1 MGKHIP
7 FLISVCFIISFF
19 PFSSEAQNDIYIS
32 GQVVYASKTPVANVN
47 IIVHRTQDSLA
58 VAFTQSNQQGKFA
71 IQYQGQLPVFI
82 SASALGYE
90 RMFKKIDSAD
100 SASAIQFVLNR
111 GIKVLEEVIVTY
123 VPKIQ
128 VRGDTTS
135 YKLSSFLAGN
145 ERNLEEALAKLPGFS
160 INEQGQISV
169 NGRAIQ
175 KLLLEGDDL
184 MSTNY
189 TALSKNMSP
198 GSINQVQVL
207 DKYLNDRM
215 MKGIEK
221 TDDIAVNLT
230 FKKEFKNV
238 FFGDIL
244 AEGGEGKYYNG
255 VANGIFISKPVKAYL
270 MGSANN
276 IGRQSSFMSY
286 STFNPQSTL
295 AIPYNPM
302 LMSKKLVDIASSGIP
317 MIEENRTVFNNTHA
331 ASLNLL
337 QNFSKKLNMKF
348 NISVTGDKN
357 TQTSQKHTE
366 LFFNKDTIA
375 YFESNDWI
383 TKPKTAEGQIEAEY
397 YFSDKSRLKYIGK
410 GATNVSNEASHL
422 LFNSD
427 RITQNLSS
435 KVLSVSNQL
444 SYTFRPSSKNALIV
458 EAAQFSN
465 NRPQDFYVNGYDY
478 SSVFSVDANTAFFQS
493 SKNPVQYLGGQ
504 ARYYTNSKKAT
515 IILNAGYDRY
525 QMQVVSSILPDLL
538 KQGNQLEMQKEK
550 LYVRADYN
558 QPVSRHLEI
567 TSRLGINWLGIIN
580 HWQNSHS
587 NKTNSCWFLSPN
599 LTAKWTIGLKS
610 RITFGYKYSK
620 DFPNAVQLFDS
631 LIFTDYR
638 TAYRYQYQNYFQ
650 SQNSYSLGYRYNDS
664 YNQFTVYINGFY
676 TNTSN
681 SYADNSI
688 INKKFML
695 STKYDIPQGSNMT
708 GLVFGSDKFVSSL
721 SGTIRFSGSAI
732 RSKYVNNIN
741 NTMSR
746 DINFWTLNGKLNYF
760 SGFNG
765 IFNFNTHFMLLA
777 NLSTVKLPDDQFNNQ
792 TYNYKGFLQTNFKFN
807 KVCYIQSTVS
817 YYQWFGKNQKQRPVY
832 FLDASFLG
840 NLIKD
845 KLTVSASLQN
855 ALNQQ
860 SIHFNNITDYSNS
873 LSTYHL
879 LPRMFVAGIKYT
891 F

>member
-1 MGKHIP
+1 MGKRFP
-7 FLISVCFIISFF
+7 FLISVCFIISSF
-19 PFSSEAQNDIYIS
+19 PLFSEAQTDIYIS
-32 GQVVYASKTPVANVN
+32 GQVVDVSKTPVANVN

-58 VAFTQSNQQGKFA
+58 IAFTQSNQQGKFA
-71 IQYQGQLPVFI
+71 IQYQGQFPFFI

-90 RMFKKIDSAD
+90 RVFKKIDSSD

-111 GIKVLEEVIVTY
+111 GIKVLEEVIVTS

-160 INEQGQISV
+160 VNEQGQISV

-221 TDDIAVNLT
+221 TEDVAVNLT

-244 AEGGEGKYYNG
+244 AEGGEGKYYNA

-276 IGRQSSFMSY
+276 IGKQSSFMSY
-286 STFNPQSTL
+286 RTFNPQSTL
-295 AIPYNPM
+295 AIPFDPL
-302 LMSKKLVDIASSGIP
+302 LMSKKLVDISSGGIP
-317 MIEENRTVFNNTHA
+317 MIEENRAVFNNTNA

-337 QNFSKKLNMKF
+337 QKFSKKLNMKF
-348 NISVTGDKN
+348 NISVTDDKN

-366 LFFNKDTIA
+366 LYFNKDTIA
-375 YFESNDWI
+375 YFERNDWM
-383 TKPKTAEGQIEAEY
+383 TKPKTAEGLIEAEY

-410 GATNVSNEASHL
+410 GATTVTNEASHL
-422 LFNSD
+422 LFNFD
-427 RITQNLSS
+427 QITQNLSS
-435 KVLSVSNQL
+435 KVHSVINQL

-458 EAAQFSN
+458 EAVQFSN
-465 NRPQDFYVNGYDY
+465 NKPQDFLVNGYDY
-478 SSVFSVDANTAFFQS
+478 SSIFSVGANTAFFQT
-493 SKNPVQYLGGQ
+493 SKNPIQYLGGQ
-504 ARYYTNSKKAT
+504 ARFYTNSKKAT
-515 IILNAGYDRY
+515 IILNAGYDHY

-538 KQGNQLEMQKEK
+538 KQGNNLDMQKEK

-558 QPVSRHLEI
+558 QPLSRYFEI
-567 TSRLGINWLGIIN
+567 TSRLGVNWLGIN
-580 HWQNSHS
+580 NYWENSNSKKS
-587 NKTNSCWFLSPN
+587 NSNWFLSPN
-599 LTAKWTIGLKS
+599 LTAKWTLSVKS
-610 RITFGYKYSK
+610 KITFNYKYSK

-638 TAYRYQYQNYFQ
+638 TANRYQYQNYFQ

-664 YNQFTVYINGFY
+664 YNQFAVHINGFY
-676 TNTSN
+676 TTASN
-681 SYADNSI
+681 SYADNSTI
-688 INKKFML
+688 SKEFML
-695 STKYDIPQGSNMT
+695 STKYDTPHGDNT
-708 GLVFGSDKFVSSL
+708 VGVVFGSDKFVPSL
-721 SGTIRFSGSAI
+721 SGTIRFSGSSI
-732 RSKYVNNIN
+732 RSMYVNRIN

-746 DINFWTLNGKLNYF
+746 HINFWTTNGKLNYF

-777 NLSTVKLPDDQFNNQ
+777 YSSTVKLPDDKLNNQ
-792 TYNYKGFLQTNFKFN
+792 TYSYKYFLQTNFKFN
-807 KVCYIQSTVS
+807 KVYYFQSSVS
-817 YYQWFGKNQKQRPVY
+817 YYQWLGKNQKQRPVY

-860 SIHFNNITDYSNS
+860 SVHFNYITDYSNS
-873 LSTYHL
+873 LSTYNL
-879 LPRMFVAGIKYT
+879 LPRIFVAGLKYS

>member
-1 MGKHIP
+1 MGKRFP

-19 PFSSEAQNDIYIS
+19 PFFSEAQTDIYIS
-32 GQVVYASKTPVANVN
+32 GQVVDVSKTPVANVN
-47 IIVHRTQDSLA
+47 IIVHRTNDSLA
-58 VAFTQSNQQGKFA
+58 VAFTQSNQQGQFA
-71 IQYQGQLPVFI
+71 IQYQGQFPVFI

-90 RMFKKIDSAD
+90 RVFKKIDSVD
-100 SASAIQFVLNR
+100 SASAIQFVLTR
-111 GIKVLEEVIVTY
+111 GIKVLEKVIVTA

-244 AEGGEGKYYNG
+244 AEGGEGKYYNA
-255 VANGIFISKPVKAYL
+255 VANAIFISKPVKAYL
-270 MGSANN
+270 IGSANN

-302 LMSKKLVDIASSGIP
+302 LMSKKLVDIASGGIP
-317 MIEENRTVFNNTHA
+317 MIEENRTVFNNTNA

-337 QNFSKKLNMKF
+337 QKFSKKLNMKF

-357 TQTSQKHTE
+357 SQTSQKYTE

-375 YFESNDWI
+375 YFEKNDWM

-410 GATNVSNEASHL
+410 GATTINNETSHL

-427 RITQNLSS
+427 QVTQNLSS
-435 KVLSVSNQL
+435 KVHSVSNQL

-458 EAAQFSN
+458 EAVQFSN
-465 NRPQDFYVNGYDY
+465 NRLQDFLVNGYDY
-478 SSVFSVDANTAFFQS
+478 SSIFSVGANTAFFQKS
-493 SKNPVQYLGGQ
+493 QNPVQYLGGQ
-504 ARYYTNSKKAT
+504 ARFYTNSKKAT

-525 QMQVVSSILPDLL
+525 QMQVVSAILPDLL

-550 LYVRADYN
+550 LYARLDYN
-558 QPVSRHLEI
+558 QPISRHFEI
-567 TSRLGINWLGIIN
+567 TSRLGTNWLGINN
-580 HWQNSHS
+580 HWQNSNLQKS
-587 NKTNSCWFLSPN
+587 NSTWFLSPN
-599 LTAKWTIGLKS
+599 LTVKWTLSAKNK
-610 RITFGYKYSK
+610 ITFNYKYSR
-620 DFPNAVQLFDS
+620 DFPDAVQLFDS

-664 YNQFTVYINGFY
+664 YNQFTIYLNGFY
-676 TNTSN
+676 STTSN
-681 SYADNSI
+681 SYANNSI
-688 INKKFML
+688 ISKEFML
-695 STKYDIPQGSNMT
+695 STKYDTPHGDNMA
-708 GLVFGSDKFVSSL
+708 GVVFGSDKFVSSL
-721 SGTIRFSGSAI
+721 SGTFRFNGSAI
-732 RSKYVNNIN
+732 RSRYRNNIN
-741 NTMSR
+741 SLKNR
-746 DINFWTLNGKLNYF
+746 DISFWTVNGKLQYF
-760 SGFNG
+760 SGFDG

-777 NLSTVKLPDDQFNNQ
+777 TLSAVKQTGDKLNNQ
-792 TYNYKGFLQTNFKFN
+792 TYSYKYFLQTNFKFN
-807 KVCYIQSTVS
+807 KVYYFQSSVS

-855 ALNQQ
+855 AFNQQ
-860 SIHFNNITDYSNS
+860 SIHFNYITDYSNS
-873 LSTYHL
+873 LSTYNL
-879 LPRMFVAGIKYT
+879 LPRIFVAGIKYN